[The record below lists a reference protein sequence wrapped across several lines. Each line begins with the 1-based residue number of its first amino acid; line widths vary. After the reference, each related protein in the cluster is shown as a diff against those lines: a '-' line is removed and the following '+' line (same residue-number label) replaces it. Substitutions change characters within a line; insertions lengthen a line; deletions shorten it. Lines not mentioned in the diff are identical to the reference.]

1 MFCWGNMIKRKAPSN
16 RIHSWRRKWRRS
28 PPGKVD
34 MPYRRKQ
41 GLLSQGELAF
51 YRVLRRALNGR
62 CGVSLKTR
70 LADIIHCPTE
80 LWETSH
86 GRRLAQKHVDFVL
99 YDWETA
105 EIRAVI
111 ELDDRSHREP
121 ERRRRDR
128 FLDKALASVDVRLLR
143 VPAAATYDVEIL
155 TARIHQALFKQPKR
169 QDSTIVH

>member
-1 MFCWGNMIKRKAPSN
+1 MVKRRAPSSLKQ
-16 RIHSWRRKWRRS
+16 SWRRKWRRS
-28 PPGKVD
+28 TPRNPD
-34 MPYRRKQ
+34 MPYTRKQ

-99 YDWETA
+99 YDWETTA
-105 EIRAVI
+105 IRAVI
-111 ELDDRSHREP
+111 ELDDRSHKEP

-128 FLDKALASVDVRLLR
+128 FLDKALAGVDVRLLR
-143 VPAAATYDVEIL
+143 VPAAATYSVEVIA
-155 TARIHQALFKQPKR
+155 ARIDQAISRQPKR
-169 QDSTIVH
+169 SDSTAAR